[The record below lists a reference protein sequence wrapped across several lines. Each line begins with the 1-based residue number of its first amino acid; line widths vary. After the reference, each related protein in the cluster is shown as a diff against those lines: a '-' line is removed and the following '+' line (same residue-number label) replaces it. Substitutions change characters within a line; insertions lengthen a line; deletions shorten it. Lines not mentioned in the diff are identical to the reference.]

1 MIRRFWLFI
10 GLVSIKLGH
19 LLNTL
24 KQTYYKN
31 LYNEQLQ
38 HSKDFRFPSQFDL
51 SLSPDSKLII
61 AESCCFSPY
70 GRIETLKQAL
80 IKIGSGVYFNRHCS
94 IVAMEKIIIGENCLF
109 GENVKI
115 YDHNHRF
122 KSDSL
127 TKDQGY
133 KTAQITIGSNVWVGS
148 NVTILK
154 GVTVG
159 DNSVIGAGCVVN
171 EHIPS
176 NHIAYYQDHLIVRP
190 ISIKQ
195 QK

>member
-1 MIRRFWLFI
+1 MIRKCWLFI

-19 LLNTL
+19 LRNTL

-61 AESCCFSPY
+61 AERCCFSPY
-70 GRIETLKQAL
+70 GRIETLKKAL

-94 IVAMEKIIIGENCLF
+94 IVAMEKITIGENCLF

-122 KSDSL
+122 KSNSL
-127 TKDQGY
+127 IKDQGY
-133 KTAQITIGSNVWVGS
+133 KTAQVTIGNNVWVGS

-154 GVTVG
+154 GVTIG
-159 DNSVIGAGCVVN
+159 DNSVIGAGCIISEN
-171 EHIPS
+171 IPA
-176 NHIAYYQDHLIVRP
+176 NHIVSWQPSLSIAA
-190 ISIKQ
+190 ISN
-195 QK
+195 

>member
-1 MIRRFWLFI
+1 MIRKCWLFI
-10 GLVSIKLGH
+10 GVVSIKFEH
-19 LLNTL
+19 LRNTL
-24 KQTYYKN
+24 KQIYYKN
-31 LYNEQLQ
+31 LYNKQLQ
-38 HSKDFRFPSQFDL
+38 HPKSFRFPSQFDI

-70 GRIETLKQAL
+70 GRIETLKKAL

-94 IVAMEKIIIGENCLF
+94 IVAMEKITIGENCLF

-127 TKDQGY
+127 IKDQGY

-159 DNSVIGAGCVVN
+159 DNSVIGAGCIISEYIPANHVVSMQPGLSI
-171 EHIPS
+171 E
-176 NHIAYYQDHLIVRP
+176 P
-190 ISIKQ
+190 ISS
-195 QK
+195 